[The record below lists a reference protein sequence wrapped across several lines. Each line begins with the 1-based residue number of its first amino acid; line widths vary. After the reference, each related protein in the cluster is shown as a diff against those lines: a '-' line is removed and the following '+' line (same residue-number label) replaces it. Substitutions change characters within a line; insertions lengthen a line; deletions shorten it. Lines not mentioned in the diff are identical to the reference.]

1 MGQNFLAADREQAFL
16 LPPDVRDW
24 LPEADFAWF
33 VLDAVA
39 QMDLGAFYGAYR
51 RDGHGRG
58 GVEPSMVVGLVLY
71 AYARGIRSSRAI
83 ERACEVDVAF
93 RVLADHQVLDHTT
106 IARFRQRHLDALAG
120 VFGEVLALC
129 AGAV

>member
-24 LPEADFAWF
+24 LPEAHFAWF

-39 QMDLGAFYGAYR
+39 QMDLGAFYAAYR
-51 RDGHGRG
+51 QDGHGRAAF
-58 GVEPSMVVGLVLY
+58 EPSMVVALLLY

-83 ERACEVDVAF
+83 
-93 RVLADHQVLDHTT
+93 
-106 IARFRQRHLDALAG
+106 
-120 VFGEVLALC
+120 
-129 AGAV
+129 